1 MSSSISSVEKARVNT
16 AGSLNAVESNLTND
30 DSALFDD
37 SSSTNSFSSL
47 INQNLT
53 NIYYNT
59 FLSDGIRNVPIGR
72 ELSIINNSSIY
83 NSGLNNVTTGTNN
96 STDSSD
102 DILNSI
108 AGNDNVSSSNNNN
121 SSNVESNISSSD
133 STPVFRVEIK
143 AKSES
148 IKNQISDGVLKASEK
163 YGVDPNLILAVIQT
177 ESSFNP
183 DVVSSAGAVGLMQIM
198 PANFKHLGLTDPY
211 NIEQNIDAGTKL
223 LKEYLDKYNGN
234 EEMAL
239 MAYNGGPTRMTQRG
253 VTSPSDIYKMPKE
266 TQNYVPKVMNI
277 YRQGL

>member
-1 MSSSISSVEKARVNT
+1 LSSSISSVEKARVNT